1 MEEESRIS
9 ALEGAESFD
18 WTATQT
24 DNAASS
30 DFAENGTELLST
42 NSSVSEYTTSAFVI
56 EPIAI
61 DSSATD
67 DISTARISN
76 GHLAADD
83 GLSSK
88 ANYSY
93 CNYRFLMVFGN
104 AKWKT
109 GDTVLLCVSLP
120 MCRCLI
126 F

>member
-1 MEEESRIS
+1 MEEESGIS
-9 ALEGAESFD
+9 AIEGAESFD
-18 WTATQT
+18 WTETQT
-24 DNAASS
+24 DNASS
-30 DFAENGTELLST
+30 NLAENGTELLST
-42 NSSVSEYTTSAFVI
+42 DASVSEYTTSAFVI

-67 DISTARISN
+67 DITKAGISN
-76 GHLAADD
+76 GHLSAND

-93 CNYRFLMVFGN
+93 CNYRFLMVFEN

-109 GDTVLLCVSLP
+109 GDTMLLSISLP
-120 MCRCLI
+120 MCRCLV